1 VLPVIAEAAG
11 GRMEILAD
19 SGIRRGADI
28 ARFLA
33 LGATGVMIGRAP
45 LFGLAIGGSDGA
57 SRVIEIL
64 ASELRT
70 TMGFLGATELHQLR
84 E

>member
-1 VLPVIAEAAG
+1 
-11 GRMEILAD
+11 
-19 SGIRRGADI
+19 
-28 ARFLA
+28 
-33 LGATGVMIGRAP
+33 GVMIGRAP

-84 E
+84 EVVADLREHDCRLFRLGGTPA